1 MSWLVTGGAG
11 YIGAHVVH
19 AMTTAGEQVVVLDD
33 LSTGD
38 PGRLAELPGVPLVV
52 GSVRDRGLVRRV
64 LREHAVQGVVHVA
77 GKKQVA
83 ESVADPLTYYA
94 ENVEGLVA
102 LLESCRA
109 RGVARFVFSSSAAVY
124 GTPESDPVTEDAPC
138 RPLSPYGQTK
148 LVGEWLLRDCAAAWG
163 LAATALRYFNVA
175 GAVAPRLG
183 DSARPTWCR
192 WSSRPWTPAA
202 PRSCSATTTAR
213 PTAPASGTTCT
224 SRTSRRAPG
233 SPRRQHPGVLAAAA
247 LAGVDQQRALGERH
261 PGERR
266 PQRLRGR
273 CRPRRRPAGRPG
285 AAAATPST
293 SGRHGRGRPPAPGRR
308 TGSGAAATSACS
320 AASSAAEHDGPKTV
334 APPAVARRPA

>member
-19 AMTTAGEQVVVLDD
+19 AMTAAGEQVVVLDD

-38 PGRLAELPGVPLVV
+38 AGRLEELPGVPLVV

-109 RGVARFVFSSSAAVY
+109 KGVARFVSSSSAAVY
-124 GTPESDPVTEDAPC
+124 GTPDADPVAEDAPC

-163 LAATALRYFNVA
+163 LAATSLRYFNVA
-175 GAVAPRLG
+175 GAVTPRLG
-183 DSARPTWCR
+183 DSGAANLVPLVFAALDAGSAPLVFGDDHGTPDGTGVRDYVHVADVAAAHLAAVHALVAGSPGGTYNVGRGQGASVLDVLRVVGEVTGADTTPEVVGRRPGD
-192 WSSRPWTPAA
+192 
-202 PRSCSATTTAR
+202 
-213 PTAPASGTTCT
+213 PASVVAAVGRIERELGFRARYDLHDMVT
-224 SRTSRRAPG
+224 SAWTAW
-233 SPRRQHPGVLAAAA
+233 RQLTGVP
-247 LAGVDQQRALGERH
+247 ALG
-261 PGERR
+261 
-266 PQRLRGR
+266 
-273 CRPRRRPAGRPG
+273 
-285 AAAATPST
+285 
-293 SGRHGRGRPPAPGRR
+293 
-308 TGSGAAATSACS
+308 
-320 AASSAAEHDGPKTV
+320 K
-334 APPAVARRPA
+334 